1 MVAVPITTGRTP
13 AELRALA
20 RRERD
25 GRVSARLLALADA
38 LDGMSR
44 EDAARAA
51 GMDRQTLRDWVH
63 RYDAEGVEGLRD
75 RPRPGRPCGLD
86 EGRQAA
92 LKALI
97 LRPEAGAG
105 RLRGLA
111 RPRPARA
118 GRAPLRRALQ
128 RERGQAAAARARPLL
143 AEGAAGPPRGRPE
156 GAGAVQKNLPGLIEE
171 VARDHP
177 GERVELWFMDEARV
191 GQKGGVTHVWYQ
203 KGVRP
208 RGVRQQGFS
217 SAYLFGAV
225 CPERGEG
232 VALVLPEVSTA
243 AMGVF
248 LAELA
253 RAVPAGTHAALV
265 LDGAGWHVSDDLTVP
280 ANLTLIHPP
289 PYSPELNPVERVWEY
304 LRDRWLSHRVLAGG
318 HEAVVDAACA
328 AWNALL
334 APLQLPT
341 SFHAESTPCRLRPDR
356 VHLC

>member
-1 MVAVPITTGRTP
+1 MI
-13 AELRALA
+13 
-20 RRERD
+20 
-25 GRVSARLLALADA
+25 DA
-38 LDGMSR
+38 
-44 EDAARAA
+44 
-51 GMDRQTLRDWVH
+51 
-63 RYDAEGVEGLRD
+63 
-75 RPRPGRPCGLD
+75 
-86 EGRQAA
+86 
-92 LKALI
+92 
-97 LRPEAGAG
+97 
-105 RLRGLA
+105 
-111 RPRPARA
+111 
-118 GRAPLRRALQ
+118 
-128 RERGQAAAARARPLL
+128 
-143 AEGAAGPPRGRPE
+143 
-156 GAGAVQKNLPGLIEE
+156 
-171 VARDHP
+171 VAREHP

-334 APLQLPT
+334 AEPG
-341 SFHAESTPCRLRPDR
+341 RLRSLQAITKEPDDQKKLTMYADFLQQFSVQSGGR
-356 VHLC
+356 GLCELATCAVLSRRRRFAEGARLWRQSAGQRARATSIFSSPRRALPSR